1 MTLGS
6 RVAIP
11 VLVGFSLATRT
22 LSAQTPPSESVTETS
37 LADAVVLK
45 DGSFL
50 RGLIVELEPASH
62 VSLRLPSGE
71 VRRIPMTEVA
81 SVERGGKPVTL
92 GGAPA
97 PTATT
102 PGAATAAAPVVAAPA
117 PANPSTAAAAPDQTE
132 LDRILAAIP
141 GPRIR
146 LEARANGPAF
156 LQRRIGDDQEGVVA
170 YHLVCKLPCGVD
182 LPAADTTP
190 YRIGMAR
197 LQPTDWFALPKY
209 DAHVKADLVSAM
221 YPVWMRSML
230 VGGFVFGV
238 TGGAFY
244 GINELSGKKE
254 WARDTGFVL
263 MGLGGACFV
272 ASGLFW
278 LFSPQTSYVIEKAH

>member
-11 VLVGFSLATRT
+11 VLIGFSLAART
-22 LSAQTPPSESVTETS
+22 LSAQTPPSEPVTETS

-45 DGSFL
+45 NGSFL
-50 RGLIVELEPASH
+50 RGLVVELEPASH
-62 VSLRLPSGE
+62 VSLRLPNGE
-71 VRRIPMTEVA
+71 LRRIPIAEVA
-81 SVERGGKPVTL
+81 SIERAGKPVAL
-92 GGAPA
+92 GVAPA
-97 PTATT
+97 TT
-102 PGAATAAAPVVAAPA
+102 ATAAPA
-117 PANPSTAAAAPDQTE
+117 GTAAAAVAPVPAPVAPPAAAAQPQSE
-132 LDRILAAIP
+132 LDRILAGIP

-146 LEARANGPAF
+146 LEAHANRPAF
-156 LQRRIGDDQEGVVA
+156 LERRIGDDQEGVVA
-170 YHLVCKLPCGVD
+170 YHLVCKVPCSVE
-182 LPAADTTP
+182 LPAADTVP

-197 LQPTDWFALPKY
+197 FEPTDWFALPKY
-209 DAHVKADLVSAM
+209 DAHVKAELVSAM

-278 LFSPQTSYVIEKAH
+278 LFSPHTSYVIEKAH